1 MDIPRRLAYNGRS
14 MSTPFPPPDYVSTD
28 SAVPGI
34 TVFKPRPV
42 AAAGHELVVDFRCP
56 RCAATTGYSTAE
68 GGLTCQHCGHYEPP
82 PDRVVGRDAT
92 QFEFRVDT
100 LERAA
105 HGWGVARN
113 ELVCNSCG
121 ARTSV
126 PLETLTHTCPFC
138 DSNQVVQAVAPQDI
152 LRPRHLLPFS
162 IDEAAA
168 LQALQQWL
176 GSSWMTPAN
185 LQQQARGADFVPIY
199 VPFWNFDARTT
210 ANWKAQVGH
219 QRTRTYYSGGK
230 RHTRTETEWRWESG
244 SVDLPTRD
252 LLIEG
257 TDKVSPV
264 LLRRLADYRLD
275 KLVPYD
281 PSYLAGLS
289 AQAYDITLDKGWEQ
303 GREVIRQRTRTACE
317 SQASTSLIRNFS
329 MEMDFHDEV
338 WRYVLVPV
346 FINAYQ
352 FNAETYQVMINGQT
366 GTVAGQR
373 PVDWTKVWLAIVA
386 CMVPGALLGALAL
399 LTLIF
404 GLGALLA
411 PLSLAAFFAGFRYAR
426 KLYVQAEA
434 MSDV

>member
-1 MDIPRRLAYNGRS
+1 MDIRSAVAYNGHS
-14 MSTPFPPPDYVSTD
+14 MSTQFPPSDYVPTE
-28 SAVPGI
+28 SAVAGI
-34 TVFKPRPV
+34 TVFKPRPP
-42 AAAGHELVVDFRCP
+42 AEEAHALVIDFRCP
-56 RCAATTGYSTAE
+56 RCDATTGYSTAD

-82 PDRVVGRDAT
+82 SERVVGRDAT
-92 QFEFRVDT
+92 QFEFRVET

-121 ARTSV
+121 AHTTV

-138 DSNQVVQAVAPQDI
+138 DSNQVVQAKAPQDI

-162 IDEAAA
+162 VDEEAA
-168 LQALQQWL
+168 LQAQRHWL
-176 GSSWMTPAN
+176 GSSWMTPGN
-185 LQQQARGADFVPIY
+185 LQQKAQGGDFVPIY

-219 QRTRTYYSGGK
+219 QRTRTYYSNGK
-230 RHTRTETEWRWESG
+230 RRTRTETEWRWESG
-244 SVDLPTRD
+244 QVNLPTRD

-289 AQAYDITLDKGWEQ
+289 AQAYDITLDKGWEL
-303 GREVIRQRTRTACE
+303 GREVIRQRTRGACE
-317 SQASTSLIRNFS
+317 AQASTDLIRNFS
-329 MEMDFHDEV
+329 MNMDFHDEV

-346 FINAYQ
+346 YINAYQ
-352 FNAETYQVMINGQT
+352 FNGETFQVLVNGQT
-366 GTVAGQR
+366 ATVSGQR
-373 PVDWTKVWLAIVA
+373 PVEWTKVWLAIVA
-386 CMVPGALLGALAL
+386 CMLPGVFLGLLSLV
-399 LTLIF
+399 TLIF
-404 GLGALLA
+404 GFGALVA
-411 PLSLAAFFAGFRYAR
+411 PFALAAFFYGFRYAR
-426 KLYVQAEA
+426 KLYVQAEE
-434 MSDV
+434 MTDV